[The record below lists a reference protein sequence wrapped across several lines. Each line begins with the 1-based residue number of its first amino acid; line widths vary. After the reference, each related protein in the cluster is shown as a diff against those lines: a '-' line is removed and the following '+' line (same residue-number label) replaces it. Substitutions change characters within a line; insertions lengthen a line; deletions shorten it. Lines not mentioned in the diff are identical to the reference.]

1 MNLEENENH
10 LLDDENLENS
20 EEMENQ
26 EDENFDDSGSFSGEI
41 DNFDDAGEYS
51 AEDLDDNQD
60 QEVDYSAEPFSA
72 EPSEPKQET
81 SSNFRVMRFED
92 FVSSKDN

>member
-51 AEDLDDNQD
+51 AEDSDDNQD
-60 QEVDYSAEPFSA
+60 QEVDYSTEPFSP